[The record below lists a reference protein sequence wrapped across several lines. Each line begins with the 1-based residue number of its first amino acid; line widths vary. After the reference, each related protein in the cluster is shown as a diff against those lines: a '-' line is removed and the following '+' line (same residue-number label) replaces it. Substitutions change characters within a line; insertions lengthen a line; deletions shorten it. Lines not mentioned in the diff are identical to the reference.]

1 MNVLPVAV
9 APGVSP
15 AEWDS
20 EPGRGCVAPAARRR
34 CSPPTTRRW
43 PSCSAGSPS
52 APPAPCSTE
61 SPPPASCDVTGR
73 APPHA
78 PGRSH
83 KSEQNGKKRQQLYLS
98 HSSKQLIG
106 FLVFWKGGNFCPSHS
121 AASGPNAAKTFQHH
135 ENLSNFPTSGFLR
148 LIGSSCL
155 V

>member
-20 EPGRGCVAPAARRR
+20 EPGRGCVGPAARRR

-73 APPHA
+73 APPRA

-83 KSEQNGKKRQQLYLS
+83 KSEQNGKTSTALSESLEQAADWFPRVLERRRLLSLPQRGVRPKR
-98 HSSKQLIG
+98 SKD
-106 FLVFWKGGNFCPSHS
+106 VSTPRKS
-121 AASGPNAAKTFQHH
+121 
-135 ENLSNFPTSGFLR
+135 E
-148 LIGSSCL
+148 
-155 V
+155 